1 MKKINKLITGVLG
14 LFALLLIA
22 VSCDDMNEIQSKF
35 TEVDEQIY
43 LGKVDSLKS
52 YPGFGRSK
60 ITWYIGADPKIEK
73 TIIYWNMR
81 QDSIVKDFVR
91 EVPGIQKDSIIVE
104 NLPEGSSLYEFRNI
118 NSKGE
123 TSLYSVLSVQSWGE
137 DFAKGLSMRGL
148 KSQEFDYASSTFE
161 LSFSPTYE
169 GDSVIYSEV
178 LFTDVNGIKNKI
190 KIERDIDSLTLS
202 EFPDG
207 GELQFRTVFF
217 VPTGIDTVYSPYE
230 TFKAPKAI
238 FENGEKLSI
247 SGSLDSRYSDFNGLS
262 FYEWNNNGDLILY
275 KLNDD
280 GVFGQSD
287 IFPELVS
294 RSKYREFF
302 FYDADRFI
310 AVTTAH
316 GLSMHQV
323 VDGEFVLV
331 KTPKGDEFFGTG
343 FTFPA
348 FIPAK
353 GFVYSLNAGELRT
366 WLANNNATFGSPN
379 GTTVFEGFNYEFSV
393 LYKHQYLIGVDED
406 GFLWSYPISTAGNLG
421 SRSKIGSG
429 WDRFKKMV
437 AVGDMM
443 LAMDENGD
451 FYKFNFD
458 TNRFWIVDNP
468 M

>member
-190 KIERDIDSLTLS
+190 KIDRDTDSLTLT

-217 VPTGIDTVYSPYE
+217 VPTGIDTVYSTYE
-230 TFKAPKAI
+230 KFRAPEVI

-247 SGSLDSRYSDFNGLS
+247 GSGLDSKYFDHDGLGL
-262 FYEWNNNGDLILY
+262 YEWNSAGDLIEYGLSE
-275 KLNDD
+275 
-280 GVFGQSD
+280 GTFSQSKVY
-287 IFPELVS
+287 PALAP
-294 RSKYREFF
+294 RTTYRDFF
-302 FYDADRFI
+302 FYDDDKFI
-310 AVTTAH
+310 TVTTANA
-316 GLSMHQV
+316 LSVNQLADDKLTV
-323 VDGEFVLV
+323 VGNNPL
-331 KTPKGDEFFGTG
+331 GTG
-343 FTFPA
+343 FTHPLFLPSKGYFFA
-348 FIPAK
+348 LGSDASLVAWTATNEGKWGVPLSTPIAK
-353 GFVYSLNAGELRT
+353 DLKYTLMT
-366 WLANNNATFGSPN
+366 
-379 GTTVFEGFNYEFSV
+379 
-393 LYKHQYLIGVDED
+393 LYKFNFVIAVDEE
-406 GFLWSYPISTAGNLG
+406 GYLWSIPISTTGQFMSKN
-421 SRSKIGSG
+421 KIGSG
-429 WDRFKKMV
+429 WDKFKKI
-437 AVGDMM
+437 VGVNNFI

-451 FYKFNFD
+451 FYKFDFD
-458 TNRFWIVDNP
+458 TERFWIVDNP